1 MGTSMNGRQELHE
14 AMLRMPPL
22 IGERLCLDFVNSI
35 EPRGDPYLSQEQR
48 VAQRDYLTSYTDFL
62 VWSVHASIMTEE
74 EAWPLLK
81 QASLQASHAEETFK
95 QIIALREELYML
107 FWKVASFQVVPEQ
120 ALEWLQQSYV
130 DTLSHAQLIKA
141 ERQYIWQWKVEK
153 EYLASPTWPIMQSAL
168 ELLTAGDLTRLK
180 LCPGTPGVWMACSWL
195 FYDESK
201 NRSRHW
207 CSMTDCG
214 GRAKANRQ
222 TARRR
227 IKRKQH
233 QL

>member
-1 MGTSMNGRQELHE
+1 MNARQELHD

-22 IGERLCLDFVNSI
+22 IGERLCLDFVNSR

-48 VAQRDYLTSYTDFL
+48 AAQYEYLTSYTDFL
-62 VWSVHASIMTEE
+62 AWSVHASIMIEE

-81 QASLQASHAEETFK
+81 QAMLLESQAEETF
-95 QIIALREELYML
+95 QRIIALREGLYAL
-107 FWKVASFQVVPEQ
+107 FWNIASSQVVEEQ

-130 DTLSHAQLIKA
+130 DTLSHAKLIKT
-141 ERQYIWQWKVEK
+141 EGYYTWQWKVEK
-153 EYLASPTWPIMQSAL
+153 EHLASPTWPIVQSAL

-180 LCPGTPGVWMACSWL
+180 LCPGTPGVWMACAWL

-214 GRAKANRQ
+214 GRAKADRQ

-233 QL
+233 